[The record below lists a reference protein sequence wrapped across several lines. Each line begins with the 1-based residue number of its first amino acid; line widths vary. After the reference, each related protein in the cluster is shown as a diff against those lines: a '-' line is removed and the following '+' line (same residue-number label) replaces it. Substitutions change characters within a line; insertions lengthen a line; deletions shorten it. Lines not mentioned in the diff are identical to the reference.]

1 MIKWHLKKKQKI
13 KNICCIFPTSPLLE
27 KHYLIDGLR
36 KLKKQKILSFQHVH
50 IDLLLK
56 EVFFLR
62 KKN

>member
-1 MIKWHLKKKQKI
+1 MIKWHLKKNKKI
-13 KNICCIFPTSPLLE
+13 KNILRHIPTSPLLE

-50 IDLLLK
+50 IDLLLT

-62 KKN
+62 N